1 MAAKA
6 VNFKMEERKILDI
19 KSVASVYHMTITEVI
34 TEALDEYMQKMK
46 NDPFYRLTAN
56 VEEADREE
64 ANEILTALDAL
75 ADEDLEISSS
85 KSFTAEQT
93 GAGSEDE

>member
-1 MAAKA
+1 
-6 VNFKMEERKILDI
+6 MEERKILDI
-19 KSVASVYHMTITEVI
+19 KSVASVYHMTVTEVI

-56 VEEADREE
+56 VEEADHEE
-64 ANEILTALDAL
+64 ADEILTALDAL
-75 ADEDLEISSS
+75 TDEDLEISSS

-93 GAGSEDE
+93 GAGTENE